1 MRIQFIGTGSGKTS
15 LKRNH
20 SSILIDTLDSKL
32 LIDCGDGISKALLKN
47 EIKFNSIDSILFTHY
62 HADHFSGISSLIT
75 QMKLNDR
82 KNELKIFT
90 HKNLIEPLKDFLHTC
105 YLFEDKLEFEIQF
118 FGYDFD
124 QEYKVD
130 SKLSFTT
137 KQNSHISNKYQVTS
151 IPQNRFVSASIL
163 LKSEKKEIIYTS
175 DIEKKED
182 LFLFD
187 KFEPTIYITETTHI
201 ELEWLSE
208 VVNFYRPKQIFLT
221 HISDEDEEKIVKFL
235 NNQTFSHISKIDIV
249 EDGQYVTLSRDFT

>member
-1 MRIQFIGTGSGKTS
+1 MKLQFIGTGSGQTS

-32 LIDCGDGISKALLKN
+32 LIDCGDGISKALLKSN
-47 EIKFNSIDSILFTHY
+47 ISFNSIDSILFTHY
-62 HADHFSGISSLIT
+62 HSDHFSGISSLIT

-90 HKNLIEPLKDFLHTC
+90 HKNLVEPLKEFLHTC

-118 FGYDFD
+118 FGYEFD
-124 QEYKVD
+124 REYIVD
-130 SKLSFTT
+130 KKLSFTT

-163 LKSEKKEIIYTS
+163 FKSEKKEIIYTS
-175 DIEKKED
+175 DIGEKTD

-187 KFEPTIYITETTHI
+187 KCEPTIYITETTHI

-221 HISDEDEEKIVKFL
+221 HISDENERKIAIFL
-235 NNQTFSHISKIDIV
+235 KNQTFLSAVKIDV
-249 EDGQYVTLSRDFT
+249 AEDGQYVTLS